1 MFGKGGVPPPGFPT
15 PGPRELLPWN
25 ASAIAVSAGAA
36 PGGISLTVPVA
47 GKPNETINCFR
58 ATTMGEGRLFS
69 AAAICSPSDMPAEGP
84 FHGRTSSA
92 IVLALQGGRQ
102 LVASL
107 LLTGKTTMRNRRRID
122 LKDLPA
128 HPNGLQHPLWLSC
141 AYLNRL
147 RASSIQT
154 IRGDGRLLALDQL
167 ADAVPPVA
175 CSIAG
180 RRPIIGD
187 VQGVQAAM
195 SRNQALGIAAPGAW
209 SRPG

>member
-1 MFGKGGVPPPGFPT
+1 
-15 PGPRELLPWN
+15 
-25 ASAIAVSAGAA
+25 
-36 PGGISLTVPVA
+36 
-47 GKPNETINCFR
+47 
-58 ATTMGEGRLFS
+58 
-69 AAAICSPSDMPAEGP
+69 
-84 FHGRTSSA
+84 
-92 IVLALQGGRQ
+92 
-102 LVASL
+102 
-107 LLTGKTTMRNRRRID
+107 MRNRRRID